1 MDSSIAWFKSQ
12 KKKNKKKNNIQVEN
26 IKNNLVK
33 ENREMN
39 EINKKKVIRVAID
52 AGKGYTKWAYKVLAK
67 SKDKEGN
74 EVEKLTWK
82 TDIEM
87 STVAKGEA
95 EYGETT
101 YIKNEGEAD
110 FAPFNFNIRTK
121 AVENEDKTKNNAE
134 HKALMQ
140 RALSKIAKRE
150 NIHDFEVI
158 MCISLD
164 QFKLEENVKKMQE
177 EMFVKSFEIKE
188 NGDAPTTINIHKL
201 VIEPETLVT
210 TRYAKKTDLKKSNVV
225 LVDIG
230 TLNVGIAPIDRGK
243 LIKEDITAPRIG
255 YDYMINMFK
264 EYTDSKGF
272 DYKKNTLEI
281 YVDDHQRTG
290 HKLDDVFGEFFRNKY
305 SPLIKDEINKK
316 GFGEFS
322 KLVFIG
328 GTSCKCKDLIEESF
342 GDDYLGVEVIKDI
355 YATVRGAYEKGCKD
369 LDKLQS

>member
-1 MDSSIAWFKSQ
+1 MDTSKDWFRRQMS
-12 KKKNKKKNNIQVEN
+12 KNKKKNKNNTKVED
-26 IKNNLVK
+26 IKNNSNK
-33 ENREMN
+33 ENREMK
-39 EINKKKVIRVAID
+39 EEKKVLRVAVD
-52 AGKGYTKWAYKVLAK
+52 AGKGYTKWAYKVLGK

-74 EVEKLTWK
+74 VVEKLVWK
-82 TDIEM
+82 TGIEM

-101 YIKNEGEAD
+101 YIKNDGENDYTA
-110 FAPFNFNIRTK
+110 FNFNIRTK

-140 RALSKIAKRE
+140 RVLWRISKE
-150 NIHDFEVI
+150 EGIHDFEVI

-164 QFKLEENVKKMQE
+164 QFKLEENIHNMQK
-177 EMFVKSFEIKE
+177 EMFVKSFEVKE
-188 NGDAPTTINIHKL
+188 NGESTTINIHKL

-230 TLNVGIAPIDRGK
+230 TLNVGVASIDRGK
-243 LIKEDITAPRIG
+243 LIKEDIVAPRIG

-264 EYTDSKGF
+264 EYSDSKGF

-281 YVDDHQRTG
+281 YVDDHQGTG
-290 HKLDDVFGEFFRNKY
+290 HRLDSVFKEFFNNKY
-305 SPLIKDEINKK
+305 APLIKDEINKK

-322 KLVFIG
+322 KLVFVG

-342 GDDYLGVEVIKDI
+342 KDDYLGVEVIKDI
-355 YATVRGAYEKGCKD
+355 HATVRGAYEKGCKD
-369 LDKLQS
+369 LDKLQA